1 MPIHD
6 KQVRCLMGP
15 RRRVRLRAAG
25 LVVAAIA
32 LTVAAPATAQH
43 GMPPGQELTP
53 EIVPDSALWPRGQ
66 RDLKEVK
73 LSAWRKVCF
82 ATDDAKPLCRTT
94 ISVTSDTGQEVLRV
108 DLIEGD
114 GSARLQLL
122 VPPRLYL
129 PAGIKV
135 SVDGTATTTI
145 PFNWCFTNVCV
156 AASAVDAGI
165 LNTMEAGRELTLQA
179 VDASLLAVNLS
190 VPLDQFAAVKGGA
203 PTQSY
208 DRSLESK

>member
-6 KQVRCLMGP
+6 KQVRCLIGR

-25 LVVAAIA
+25 LVVAAIVLA
-32 LTVAAPATAQH
+32 VAAPATAQH

-53 EIVPDSALWPRGQ
+53 EKVPDSAVWPRGQ

-73 LSAWRKVCF
+73 LSGWRKLCF
-82 ATDDAKPLCRTT
+82 ATDGDKPVCRTT
-94 ISVTSDTGQEVLRV
+94 ISATSDTGQEVLRV
-108 DLIEGD
+108 DLVEGD
-114 GSARLQLL
+114 GSARLQML

-129 PAGIKV
+129 PAGIKI

-156 AASAVDAGI
+156 AASAVDTGVV
-165 LNTMEAGRELTLQA
+165 NTMESGRELTLQA

-190 VPLDQFAAVKGGA
+190 VPLDQFGSVKRGA
-203 PTQSY
+203 PTLSY
-208 DRSLESK
+208 DRRLESK